1 MVYIIVI
8 EAILIIGLIVYLW
21 RVKRSIRSIEEQM
34 KGIGDT
40 DTNGIIRN
48 ENGIKLLDRLINGMN
63 SFIKKDREKVIVAQ
77 KQTINMKE
85 SIVDI
90 SHDLRTPLTTASG
103 YTAMLKD
110 MELTEE
116 ERRRYIDIIEE
127 RQGMV
132 KNLVEQLF
140 YYSRMESESIAWKEE
155 ELDLRKELINVL
167 AMYYGDFE
175 RQKCEPEVELQEVKM
190 PFVTDKDAVARIF
203 SNIISNGLAHGQ
215 GGYRVVMEVVD
226 GRKATDN
233 GNAIDGRKAT
243 DNGNAI
249 DGKKNSTDGYKY
261 YRFEFSN
268 LAVGMTKAEAASVF
282 ERYYTK
288 DTVRSTGHAGLG
300 MAIAKSLSERM
311 HATISADLVDDRFS
325 IEILFPVD
333 S

>member
-1 MVYIIVI
+1 MIYIIII
-8 EAILIIGLIVYLW
+8 EAILIIALFVYLW
-21 RVKRSIRSIEEQM
+21 RVKRSIRSVEEQM

-116 ERRRYIDIIEE
+116 EKRRYIDIIEE
-127 RQGMV
+127 RQTMV

-140 YYSRMESESIAWKEE
+140 YYSRMESESIAWNEE
-155 ELDLRKELINVL
+155 DLDLRKELTNVL

-175 RQKCEPEVELQEVKM
+175 RQKCEPEVEIQEVKM
-190 PFVTDKDAVARIF
+190 PFTTDKDAVARIF

-215 GGYRVVMEVVD
+215 GGYKVVMEIVGD
-226 GRKATDN
+226 GTRF
-233 GNAIDGRKAT
+233 
-243 DNGNAI
+243 
-249 DGKKNSTDGYKY
+249 

-311 HATISADLVDDRFS
+311 HARISADLVGERFC
-325 IEILFPVD
+325 IEILFPV
-333 S
+333 

>member
-1 MVYIIVI
+1 MIYIIII
-8 EAILIIGLIVYLW
+8 EAILIIALFVYLW
-21 RVKRSIRSIEEQM
+21 RVKRSIRSVEEQM

-116 ERRRYIDIIEE
+116 EKRRYIDIIEE
-127 RQGMV
+127 RQTMV

-140 YYSRMESESIAWKEE
+140 YYSRMESESIAWNEE
-155 ELDLRKELINVL
+155 DLDLRKELTNVL

-175 RQKCEPEVELQEVKM
+175 RQKCEPEVEIQEVKM
-190 PFVTDKDAVARIF
+190 PFTTDKDAVARIF

-215 GGYRVVMEVVD
+215 GGYKVVMEVVD

-233 GNAIDGRKAT
+233 GNAIDG
-243 DNGNAI
+243 
-249 DGKKNSTDGYKY
+249 KKNSIGGYKY

-311 HATISADLVDDRFS
+311 HARISADLVGERFC
-325 IEILFPVD
+325 IEILFPV
-333 S
+333 

>member
-1 MVYIIVI
+1 MVYIIII
-8 EAILIIGLIVYLW
+8 ETVLILGLFW
-21 RVKRSIRSIEEQM
+21 FIRKTKQSLKSMGEQM
-34 KGIGDT
+34 EEISAN
-40 DTNGIIRN
+40 DTNGIVKN
-48 ENGIKLLDRLINGMN
+48 EKGLKLVDPFITDLNV
-63 SFIKKDREKVIVAQ
+63 FIKKDREKVINAQ
-77 KQTINMKE
+77 KQTLNMKE

-116 ERRRYIDIIEE
+116 EKRRYIDIIEE
-127 RQGMV
+127 RQTLV

-140 YYSRMESESIAWKEE
+140 YYSRMESESIAWNEE
-155 ELDLRKELINVL
+155 DLDLRKELTNVL

-175 RQKCEPEVELQEVKM
+175 RQKCEPEVEIQEVKM
-190 PFVTDKDAVARIF
+190 PFTTDKDAVARIF

-215 GGYRVVMEVVD
+215 GGYKVVMEMVGD
-226 GRKATDN
+226 EN
-233 GNAIDGRKAT
+233 PF
-243 DNGNAI
+243 
-249 DGKKNSTDGYKY
+249 

-268 LAVGMTKAEAASVF
+268 LAVGMTKAEAANVF

-311 HATISADLVDDRFS
+311 HARISADLVGERFC
-325 IEILFPVD
+325 IEILFPAD
-333 S
+333 ERSDQRNKKK

>member
-1 MVYIIVI
+1 MIYIIII
-8 EAILIIGLIVYLW
+8 EAILIIALFVYLW
-21 RVKRSIRSIEEQM
+21 RVKRSIRSVEEQM

-77 KQTINMKE
+77 KQTLNMKE

-110 MELTEE
+110 MELTDEE
-116 ERRRYIDIIEE
+116 KRRYIDIIEE
-127 RQGMV
+127 RQTMV

-140 YYSRMESESIAWKEE
+140 YYSRMESESIAWNEE
-155 ELDLRKELINVL
+155 DLDLRKELTNVL

-175 RQKCEPEVELQEVKM
+175 RQKCEPEVEIQEVKM
-190 PFVTDKDAVARIF
+190 PFTTDKDAVARIF

-215 GGYRVVMEVVD
+215 GGYKVVMEIVGD
-226 GRKATDN
+226 GTRF
-233 GNAIDGRKAT
+233 
-243 DNGNAI
+243 
-249 DGKKNSTDGYKY
+249 

-311 HATISADLVDDRFS
+311 HARISADLVGERFC
-325 IEILFPVD
+325 IEILFPV
-333 S
+333 

>member
-1 MVYIIVI
+1 MIYIIII
-8 EAILIIGLIVYLW
+8 EAILIIGLVVYLW

-48 ENGIKLLDRLINGMN
+48 ENGIKLLDRLINGLN

-110 MELTEE
+110 MELTDEE
-116 ERRRYIDIIEE
+116 KRRYIDIIEE
-127 RQGMV
+127 RQTMV

-140 YYSRMESESIAWKEE
+140 YYSRMESESIAWNEE
-155 ELDLRKELINVL
+155 DLDLRKELTNVL

-175 RQKCEPEVELQEVKM
+175 RQRCEPEVEIQEVKM
-190 PFVTDKDAVARIF
+190 PFTTDKDAVARIF

-215 GGYRVVMEVVD
+215 GGYKVVMEIV
-226 GRKATDN
+226 GG
-233 GNAIDGRKAT
+233 GNQF
-243 DNGNAI
+243 
-249 DGKKNSTDGYKY
+249 

-311 HATISADLVDDRFS
+311 HARISADLVGERFC
-325 IEILFPVD
+325 IEILFPV
-333 S
+333 

>member
-1 MVYIIVI
+1 MIVAIII
-8 EAILIIGLIVYLW
+8 ESIMIVFFLIYLW
-21 RVKRSIRSIEEQM
+21 RVRKSIRSIEEQM
-34 KGIGDT
+34 EEIGDT

-48 ENGIKLLDRLINGMN
+48 ENGIKFFDSLITRLN
-63 SFIKKDREKVIVAQ
+63 SFIKKDREKVVTAQ
-77 KQTINMKE
+77 RQTLNMKE

-103 YTAMLKD
+103 YTAMLRD

-116 ERRRYIDIIEE
+116 EKHRYIDIIEE

-132 KNLVEQLF
+132 RNLVEQLF
-140 YYSRMESESIAWKEE
+140 YYSRMESESIAWNEE
-155 ELDLRKELINVL
+155 ELDLRKELTNVL

-175 RQKCEPEVELQEVKM
+175 RQKCEPEVEIQEVKM
-190 PFVTDKDAVARIF
+190 PYTTDKDAVARIF

-215 GGYRVVMEVVD
+215 GGYKVVMELVD
-226 GRKATDN
+226 DKT
-233 GNAIDGRKAT
+233 
-243 DNGNAI
+243 I
-249 DGKKNSTDGYKY
+249 DGKNPTDDKKDFGNKQKF

-268 LAVGMTKAEAASVF
+268 LAVGMTKAEAANVF

-311 HATISADLVDDRFS
+311 HAVISADLEGDRFC
-325 IEILFPVD
+325 IEILFPISNEAD
-333 S
+333 FR

>member
-1 MVYIIVI
+1 MIYIIII
-8 EAILIIGLIVYLW
+8 EAILIIALFVYLW
-21 RVKRSIRSIEEQM
+21 RVKRSIRSVEEQM

-48 ENGIKLLDRLINGMN
+48 ENGIKLLDGLINGMN

-103 YTAMLKD
+103 YTAMLKN

-116 ERRRYIDIIEE
+116 EKRRYIDIIEE
-127 RQGMV
+127 RQTMV

-140 YYSRMESESIAWKEE
+140 YYSRMESESIAWNEE
-155 ELDLRKELINVL
+155 DLDLRKELTNVL

-175 RQKCEPEVELQEVKM
+175 RQKCEPEVEIQEVKM
-190 PFVTDKDAVARIF
+190 PFTTDKDAVARIF

-215 GGYRVVMEVVD
+215 GGYKVVMEIVGD
-226 GRKATDN
+226 GTRF
-233 GNAIDGRKAT
+233 
-243 DNGNAI
+243 
-249 DGKKNSTDGYKY
+249 

-268 LAVGMTKAEAASVF
+268 LAVGMTKAEAANVF

-311 HATISADLVDDRFS
+311 HARISADLVGERFC
-325 IEILFPVD
+325 IEILFPV
-333 S
+333 

>member
-1 MVYIIVI
+1 MIYIIII
-8 EAILIIGLIVYLW
+8 EAILIIALFVYLW
-21 RVKRSIRSIEEQM
+21 RVKRSIRSVEEQM

-110 MELTEE
+110 MELTDEE
-116 ERRRYIDIIEE
+116 KRRYIDIIEE
-127 RQGMV
+127 RQTMV

-140 YYSRMESESIAWKEE
+140 YYSRMESESIAWNEE
-155 ELDLRKELINVL
+155 DLDLRKELTNVL

-175 RQKCEPEVELQEVKM
+175 RQKCEPEVEIQEVKM
-190 PFVTDKDAVARIF
+190 PFTTDKDAVARIF

-215 GGYRVVMEVVD
+215 GGYKVVMEIVGD
-226 GRKATDN
+226 GTRF
-233 GNAIDGRKAT
+233 
-243 DNGNAI
+243 
-249 DGKKNSTDGYKY
+249 

-311 HATISADLVDDRFS
+311 HARISADLVGERFC
-325 IEILFPVD
+325 IEILFPVW
-333 S
+333 SW

>member
-1 MVYIIVI
+1 MIVAIII
-8 EAILIIGLIVYLW
+8 ESIMIVGFLIYLW
-21 RVKRSIRSIEEQM
+21 RVRKSIRSIEEQM
-34 KGIGDT
+34 EEIGDT

-48 ENGIKLLDRLINGMN
+48 ENGIKFFDSLITRLN
-63 SFIKKDREKVIVAQ
+63 SFIKKDREKVVTAQ
-77 KQTINMKE
+77 RQTLNMKE

-103 YTAMLKD
+103 YTAMLRD

-116 ERRRYIDIIEE
+116 EKRRYIDIIEE

-132 KNLVEQLF
+132 RNLVEQLF
-140 YYSRMESESIAWKEE
+140 YYSRMESESIAWNEE
-155 ELDLRKELINVL
+155 ELDLRKELTNVL

-175 RQKCEPEVELQEVKM
+175 RQKCEPEVEIQEVKM
-190 PFVTDKDAVARIF
+190 PYTTDKDAVARIF

-215 GGYRVVMEVVD
+215 GGYRVVMEVI
-226 GRKATDN
+226 DN
-233 GNAIDGRKAT
+233 KAIDDKRLIDDKKPT
-243 DNGNAI
+243 D
-249 DGKKNSTDGYKY
+249 DKKYSVNEQKF

-268 LAVGMTKAEAASVF
+268 LAVGMTKAEAVNVF

-311 HATISADLVDDRFS
+311 NAVISADLEGDRFC
-325 IEILFPVD
+325 IEILFPI
-333 S
+333 SNEAEFR